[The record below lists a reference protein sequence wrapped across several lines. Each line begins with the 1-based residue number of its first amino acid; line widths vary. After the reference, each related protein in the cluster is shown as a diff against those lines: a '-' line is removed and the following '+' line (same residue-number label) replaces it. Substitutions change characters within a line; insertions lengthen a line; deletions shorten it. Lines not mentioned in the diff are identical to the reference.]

1 MLSIILSACLVADPN
16 QCKDFKIPVDFK
28 MPAKYC
34 TAAAAPVCAQWA
46 NEHPQWQ
53 IKRWMCRPASVN
65 DI

>member
-1 MLSIILSACLVADPN
+1 MLSVILSACLIADPN
-16 QCKDFKIPVDFK
+16 QCRDFKIPVDFK

-34 TAAAAPVCAQWA
+34 TAAATPVCARWA

-53 IKRWMCRPASVN
+53 IKRWKCQSSTLN